1 VKDFA
6 RIAAS
11 SPLLT
16 ENNTVIPIEA
26 TLQNIKKP
34 IASGG

>member
-1 VKDFA
+1 MKDLA

-16 ENNTVIPIEA
+16 ENKTVIPIEA
-26 TLQNIKKP
+26 TLQNFTKP